1 VGDHSEPRRIPALDA
16 GYDPKW
22 AKEGKH
28 QFPAEHKGIWVEGAP
43 GDGRWE
49 PHDPGAFGLERD
61 QSIPFLGPRLQR
73 VHHPDEVRAA
83 GHIQGRGSHR

>member
-28 QFPAEHKGIWVEGAP
+28 QFPAEHKGI
-43 GDGRWE
+43 
-49 PHDPGAFGLERD
+49 
-61 QSIPFLGPRLQR
+61 
-73 VHHPDEVRAA
+73 
-83 GHIQGRGSHR
+83 